1 MVWMS
6 KLVSMKWQL
15 SGRFQAYLIIIIIIP
30 PLRHFTIL
38 GQKNAQN
45 MPRYYTVEQ
54 GKNTDWGGATKWLHK
69 TNRTLP
75 WLFNGQTFYWNGR
88 FNRTDRN
95 FGNEWVYHE
104 FTIHFVFLSPPK
116 SIGAFLNWLFSNYE
130 VLFEHDAKLK
140 NLACH
145 HLSLFPF

>member
-45 MPRYYTVEQ
+45 MPRYYRAKIRTEEEGQ
-54 GKNTDWGGATKWLHK
+54 NGLTKQ
-69 TNRTLP
+69 TLSCLCP
-75 WLFNGQTFYWNGR
+75 LTLTF
-88 FNRTDRN
+88 
-95 FGNEWVYHE
+95 
-104 FTIHFVFLSPPK
+104 
-116 SIGAFLNWLFSNYE
+116 
-130 VLFEHDAKLK
+130 
-140 NLACH
+140 
-145 HLSLFPF
+145 